1 MNEVTVVG
9 AGLAGSEAAWQLAV
23 RGIPVRLAEMRPS
36 HTTPA
41 HKTGNFAELVCSNS
55 LKGEQITG
63 GRGDTCAVTYKDRE
77 NCPSTDGCDMV
88 VNSYKSYNCFYNHR
102 NPLLCPLDYIRVF

>member
-1 MNEVTVVG
+1 MHRLVQAAKTLGYDLTESE
-9 AGLAGSEAAWQLAV
+9 LKDYCEAAAAARKGKTDAQAEAV
-23 RGIPVRLAEMRPS
+23 EALDDREM
-36 HTTPA
+36 
-41 HKTGNFAELVCSNS
+41 
-55 LKGEQITG
+55 EQITG